1 MMTWLARL
9 WGRLQRPRTVDPLLE
24 RVDGIQLTAT
34 ELERVLGVWTRL
46 VKSEGDE
53 SDESDEQRAVV
64 GQRVEKEL
72 QTYFGQGALQRVQA
86 TLGSSGGGNILLAA
100 DRLFVAFLG
109 TRAAMAVTRKLYS
122 NLQ

>member
-1 MMTWLARL
+1 MTWLARL
-9 WGRLQRPRTVDPLLE
+9 WGRLQSRPVDPPLE
-24 RVDGIQLTAT
+24 PVDGIQLTAT

-46 VKSEGDE
+46 VQSER
-53 SDESDEQRAVV
+53 DESDEQLAVV

-72 QTYFGQGALQRVQA
+72 QTYFGQDTLQRVQA
-86 TLGSSGGGNILLAA
+86 TRGNSGSGGNILLAA

-109 TRAAMAVTRKLYS
+109 TRAAMAVTRKLQS